1 MVTSTVLKRGR
12 VLGVAALLVA
22 GAGCHDFDEAFAGCV
37 DAGNC
42 FPDDAGRPDAG
53 TPDGGPTGN
62 DGGPTG
68 NDGGGTPDSGTPDSG
83 PVDTTDGGPDIPD
96 SGPDIRD
103 SGTDIPDSG
112 TYIPDSGTYI
122 PDSGTPD
129 SGPDPFD
136 SGTVTCDGGVVT
148 QALCTVTELD
158 AGITFQGP
166 PFDHGL
172 PFDQGL
178 DIDEC
183 ANGLCLRHQ
192 YTVDGPYEF
201 QGLWGSSPDDVFL
214 AARARSEAEVAAQV
228 VRFHNGRF
236 SATTVD
242 LPGFQPFRLQ
252 GTDSTN
258 VWAINEA
265 PASGPC
271 NPQLPCPSPLF
282 RFDGQSWAPVGSV
295 TNGRAAIQPPALY
308 TGTDSTWVAST
319 GGGVLRWTGGAWAQE
334 STRSG
339 QGEQFQALWGDA
351 SAPRIGV
358 GSDSH
363 QLAAFGLRHAWGTWT
378 PSSSMGLGPLTA
390 IAGPSEKHL
399 YATTD
404 LDVLRWIPGD
414 WWQFEATVPELDG
427 HAPTVQD
434 LWVSKDGSDVW
445 VTLGTSYVLR
455 KHHGVWSVVHLPV
468 PLGFAALQV
477 EGFDTP
483 AGDLWITGTQSGGV
497 LFGTSAYHFERQ
509 QP

>member
-1 MVTSTVLKRGR
+1 MVTSTVLKRAR
-12 VLGVAALLVA
+12 VLGVAALLMA

-37 DAGNC
+37 DAGDC

-62 DGGPTG
+62 DGGGTP
-68 NDGGGTPDSGTPDSG
+68 DSGTPDSGTPDSG

-96 SGPDIRD
+96 G
-103 SGTDIPDSG
+103 GTDIPDSG
-112 TYIPDSGTYI
+112 IPDSGI
-122 PDSGTPD
+122 PDSGIPD
-129 SGPDPFD
+129 SGIPD
-136 SGTVTCDGGVVT
+136 SGIPDSGIPDSGIPDTCDGGVFTRGACPIGDV
-148 QALCTVTELD
+148 D
-158 AGITFQGP
+158 AGVIP
-166 PFDHGL
+166 EGL
-172 PFDQGL
+172 Q
-178 DIDEC
+178 INEC

-192 YTVDGPYEF
+192 YTVDGPYEL

-214 AARARSEAEVAAQV
+214 AARARSEAGVAAQV
-228 VRFHNGRF
+228 VRFSNGRF

-265 PASGPC
+265 PSSGPC
-271 NPQLPCPSPLF
+271 NPLLPCPSPVF
-282 RFDGQSWAPVGSV
+282 RFDGQSWAPVGFV

-308 TGTDSTWVAST
+308 TGTDSTWVASS

-334 STRSG
+334 STTSG
-339 QGEQFQALWGDA
+339 LGEQFQALWGDT

-363 QLAAFGLRHAWGTWT
+363 QLAAFGLRHSLGTWT

-399 YATTD
+399 YAATN

-427 HAPTVQD
+427 HSPAVQD
-434 LWVSKDGSDVW
+434 LWVSQDGSDVW

-455 KHHGVWSVVHLPV
+455 KHQGEWSVVHLPV
-468 PLGFAALQV
+468 PPGFAALQI

-497 LFGTSAYHFERQ
+497 LFRTSAYHFERQ